1 MIDILLAVF
10 ITSLFVNGLII
21 STGENMILEPVK
33 KWLQEKLVYAHVV
46 EQFYEHERS
55 RYDITENRQR
65 MIYKPI
71 IGCVKCMPSIYGTL
85 ICICLLPLGVELI
98 YQIPIVVACSSTVS
112 TIIHQNYI

>member
-1 MIDILLAVF
+1 MIDILLAVL
-10 ITSLFVNGLII
+10 ITSLFVNGLVI

-33 KWLQEKLVYAHVV
+33 KWLQSKIGEK
-46 EQFYEHERS
+46 
-55 RYDITENRQR
+55 

-71 IGCVKCMPSIYGTL
+71 IGCVKCMPSIYGTI
-85 ICICLLPLGVELI
+85 ICLCLLPFGVDLI

>member
-1 MIDILLAVF
+1 MIDILLAVL

-33 KWLQEKLVYAHVV
+33 KLLQSKIG
-46 EQFYEHERS
+46 ER
-55 RYDITENRQR
+55 I
-65 MIYKPI
+65 IYKPI

-85 ICICLLPLGVELI
+85 ICICLLHLGVDLI
-98 YQIPIVVACSSTVS
+98 YQIPIVIACSSTVS

>member
-1 MIDILLAVF
+1 MIDIILAVL

-33 KWLQEKLVYAHVV
+33 KWLQSMIG
-46 EQFYEHERS
+46 ER
-55 RYDITENRQR
+55 I
-65 MIYKPI
+65 IYKPI

-85 ICICLLPLGVELI
+85 ICLCLLPFGVDLI

>member
-1 MIDILLAVF
+1 MIYILLAVL

-33 KWLQEKLVYAHVV
+33 KWLQSMIG
-46 EQFYEHERS
+46 ER
-55 RYDITENRQR
+55 I
-65 MIYKPI
+65 IYKPI

-85 ICICLLPLGVELI
+85 ICICLLHFGVDLI